1 VIITVPGRA
10 PIRLTVVD
18 IRCGSKAR
26 IGFEAEPD
34 ISIHREEIQR
44 LIDADA
50 ERIARHM
57 DKSGGA
63 GQVAG

>member
-10 PIRLTVVD
+10 PIRLTVVG

-44 LIDADA
+44 LIDQEGQRRATHTETPDGAPGA
-50 ERIARHM
+50 E
-57 DKSGGA
+57 
-63 GQVAG
+63 